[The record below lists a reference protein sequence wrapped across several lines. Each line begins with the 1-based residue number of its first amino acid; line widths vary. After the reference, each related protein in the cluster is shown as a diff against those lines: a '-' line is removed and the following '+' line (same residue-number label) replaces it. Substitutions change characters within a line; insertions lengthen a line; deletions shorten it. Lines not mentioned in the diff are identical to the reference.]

1 MTRSSLLSLLTLT
14 LALFVASCSSGN
26 QDGAR
31 ARRRRN
37 AGGDRIRG
45 RRPRELDQ
53 ATGFP
58 QSPDEQA
65 GQSFDEE
72 AGRGRSSEA
81 TLLVAAAR
89 ETEASSSYRF
99 SWRIEIG
106 GIPEIDGLL
115 SLDGSGA
122 VDAAASRMAMS
133 FDFGDLFDT
142 LPPTDDIDV
151 SALMDLFSDGALEII
166 VDGGTTYLR
175 WGFFAAL
182 FGAETDWIAFEA
194 EEAARLDDFPGLDQF
209 AAPGDFLDTFGNLFD
224 LTDEGPDTIDG
235 VDTTRYS
242 GTIDLL
248 AAALELE
255 DHGGSSPALGSLDG
269 AGFAS
274 LDAIPVQIWLD
285 GQNYIRRFEF
295 AFADVIDGQ
304 EASFRMVY
312 DLFAFGEPLTL
323 TLPDPDD
330 VTFISGDTFGFAGSP
345 TLGAITGEP
354 DTYGDDTYLDDLWD
368 RCASGDMS
376 DCDELYF
383 QSRFDSA
390 YERFGDTCGNR
401 YDAVSGLL
409 CTNREA

>member
-1 MTRSSLLSLLTLT
+1 MTRSSLLSLLTLAF
-14 LALFVASCSSGN
+14 ALLVAACSSGS
-26 QDGAR
+26 DTR
-31 ARRRRN
+31 PELEPN
-37 AGGDRIRG
+37 AASTQLVAESEDAAPAISS
-45 RRPRELDQ
+45 DQ
-53 ATGFP
+53 TTG
-58 QSPDEQA
+58 SP
-65 GQSFDEE
+65 QSFDEK
-72 AGRGRSSEA
+72 ARRDRSPET
-81 TLLVAAAR
+81 TLLVAAR

-106 GIPEIDGLL
+106 GIPEIGGPL

-133 FDFGDLFDT
+133 FDFGDLFDA
-142 LPPTDDIDV
+142 LPPTDDSDV
-151 SALMDLFSDGALEII
+151 TALMGLFSDGALEII

-182 FGAETDWIAFEA
+182 LGAETDWIAFEA
-194 EEAARLDDFPGLDQF
+194 EEAAGLSDFPGLGQF
-209 AAPGDFLDTFGNLFD
+209 AAPGDFLDTFGNLSD

-255 DHGGSSPALGSLDG
+255 DQGGSSPALGGLDG

-330 VTFISGDTFGFAGSP
+330 VTFISGDTFGFAGPP
-345 TLGAITGEP
+345 TLGAVSGEP
-354 DTYGDDTYLDDLWD
+354 DSYGDDAYLDELWD

-383 QSRFDSA
+383 QSQFDLK
-390 YERFGDTCGNR
+390 YERFGDTCGGR
-401 YDAVSGLL
+401 YDDASGLL